1 MKRVIVFF
9 NLGPAVVMSL
19 MDGVTSIRREYPNG
33 QEIQLQIMSAGFPSL
48 TGDSMVVNVAS
59 DRTLSNDEILE
70 AANKL
75 L

>member
-48 TGDSMVVNVAS
+48 TGDSMMVHVAS
-59 DRTLSNDEILE
+59 DRTLSSDEILE

>member
-48 TGDSMVVNVAS
+48 TGDSIVVHVAS
-59 DRTLSNDEILE
+59 DRTLSSDEILE
-70 AANKL
+70 AADKL

>member
-9 NLGPAVVMSL
+9 NMCPAVVMSL

-48 TGDSMVVNVAS
+48 TGDSMVVHVAS
-59 DRTLSNDEILE
+59 DRTLSSDEILE

>member
-33 QEIQLQIMSAGFPSL
+33 QEVQLQIMSAGFPSL
-48 TGDSMVVNVAS
+48 TGDSRVVHVAS
-59 DRTLSNDEILE
+59 DRTLSSDEILE

>member
-9 NLGPAVVMSL
+9 NLAPAVVMSL
-19 MDGVTSIRREYPNG
+19 MDGVTSIRKAYPSG

-48 TGDSMVVNVAS
+48 TGDSMVVHVAS
-59 DRTLSNDEILE
+59 DRTLSSDEILE

>member
-9 NLGPAVVMSL
+9 NLAPAVVMSL
-19 MDGVTSIRREYPNG
+19 MDGITSIRKAYPNG
-33 QEIQLQIMSAGFPSL
+33 QEIQLPIMSAGFPSL
-48 TGDSMVVNVAS
+48 TGDSMVVHVAS
-59 DRTLSNDEILE
+59 DRTLSSDEILE

>member
-9 NLGPAVVMSL
+9 NLGPAVVLSL

-48 TGDSMVVNVAS
+48 TGDSMVVHVAS
-59 DRTLSNDEILE
+59 DRTLSSDEILE

>member
-48 TGDSMVVNVAS
+48 TGDSIVVHVAS
-59 DRTLSNDEILE
+59 DRTLSSDEILE